1 MPEISNTPLHPA
13 QMYAVKRARPQE
25 FTSVGPIH
33 QPSGPMAQVSAP
45 ASAEPAPA
53 CDIPPVISPPT
64 EEQERASKSHELK
77 RFSLRGASAHL
88 ERVAA
93 DQKPLLDTILL
104 SGQANAWYAPPNTGK
119 SLIFLALLVQA
130 IEQGRIEGDN
140 VIYVNVDDTSRG
152 LAEKVGLLEQFNVHT
167 LGEGENK
174 FTAGALIP
182 ALKKLVESGEAHGL
196 FLVLDTLKKFV
207 SIMDKKE
214 SASFATLCRQ
224 FVLKGGTLLVLGH
237 TNKRPGNDGKLL
249 YSGTSDI
256 IDDFDCAYVI
266 STRPEQPSETDKV
279 VEFENLKRRGDVDA
293 RAVFSYTVREKI
305 SYEERLASVCKLDA
319 SGFLPVD
326 QLIDTEREKA
336 VIDAITTRISQ
347 GDVQKMQ
354 LARDVAASTGLG
366 RHKVVRIIDQYTG
379 SDRGLHRWTFVR
391 GNRSTKNYRLLTD
404 LPEVAGPD

>member
-1 MPEISNTPLHPA
+1 LGQHPA
-13 QMYAVKRARPQE
+13 
-25 FTSVGPIH
+25 PINP
-33 QPSGPMAQVSAP
+33 PS
-45 ASAEPAPA
+45 
-53 CDIPPVISPPT
+53 
-64 EEQERASKSHELK
+64 EQQIRDSQTHPLK

-88 ERVAA
+88 EHVAA
-93 DQKPLLDTILL
+93 DQAPLLDSILL

-119 SLIFLALLVQA
+119 SLIFLALLVDA
-130 IEQGRIEGDN
+130 IEQGRIDGDN

-152 LAEKVGLLEQFNVHT
+152 LAEKVGLLEQLNVHT
-167 LGEGENK
+167 LGEGEK
-174 FTAGALIP
+174 RFTAKALVP
-182 ALKKLVESGEAHGL
+182 ALMELIETNKAHGL

-266 STRPEQPSETDKV
+266 STRPEQPSETEKV

-293 RAVFSYTVREKI
+293 RAVFSYTVREKV
-305 SYEERLASVCKLDA
+305 SYDERLASVRKLDA
-319 SGFLPVD
+319 DGFLPVE
-326 QLIDTEREKA
+326 QLLDAERENA
-336 VIDAITTRISQ
+336 VVAAIGARIAQ

-366 RHKVVRIIDQYTG
+366 RHKVVAVIDKFTG
-379 SDRGLHRWTFVR
+379 TDPTVHRWTFVR
-391 GNRSTKNYRLLTD
+391 GHRSTKYFRLLADVGDATA
-404 LPEVAGPD
+404 PT